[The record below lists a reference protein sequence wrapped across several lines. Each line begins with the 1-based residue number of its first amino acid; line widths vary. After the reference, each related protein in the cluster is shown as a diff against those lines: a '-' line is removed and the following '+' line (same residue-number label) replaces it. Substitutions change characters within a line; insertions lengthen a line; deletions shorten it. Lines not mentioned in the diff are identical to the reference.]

1 MKSKIFCRCFV
12 YSAVIALSLVSF
24 SLSAQTSDT
33 QANDRQAN
41 DRQAKDRQANDH
53 QSWTATT
60 ESKPSDANPTRTTQT
75 HKENGNR
82 TIDTQSVQR
91 LGPEGRYEPYYD
103 IETESVR
110 VNDTTTKTITRTFA
124 RDANG
129 QKSLTQVTEEDKESL
144 PGGGEK
150 MVRATKNPD
159 LEGHLSIV
167 QREVSDTRKTGPNP
181 QDQETKTTVFLPD
194 ASGSLAPS
202 VQTIER
208 KKRSGEQTTE
218 VQKSTLLPD
227 GSGRWQVRELKESTT
242 KTKEDSEKVK
252 GSTTEERVFRP
263 GLDGALSVS
272 SSTISKES
280 ETPNGE
286 RHSSVQT
293 YSTDVTGSVSD
304 GSLHLSRQDTTVRL
318 KHPDGGQ
325 SSVEQIR
332 QPDPSASGGGLQ
344 VIQVVSTDDSGNQQT
359 RTIQARDSAGDLQV
373 ISVEIKKSDQPRAVQ
388 APPAQENKPENKEAK
403 KDTKDKK

>member
-1 MKSKIFCRCFV
+1 MKSKTFCRCSV

-33 QANDRQAN
+33 QAPDRQAN
-41 DRQAKDRQANDH
+41 DRQANDH

-82 TIDTQSVQR
+82 TVDTQSVQR
-91 LGPEGRYEPYYD
+91 LGPDGRYEPYYD

-167 QREVSDTRKTGPNP
+167 QREVSDTRKTGPNL

-242 KTKEDSEKVK
+242 KEDSEKAK
-252 GSTTEERVFRP
+252 GSTTEERVLRP
-263 GLDGALSVS
+263 GLDGALSLS
-272 SSTISKES
+272 SSTVSKES
-280 ETPNGE
+280 ETANGE
-286 RHSSVQT
+286 RHSSAET
-293 YSTDVTGSVSD
+293 YSTDVIGSVSD
-304 GSLHLSRQDTTVRL
+304 GSLRLNKQVTTVRRQ
-318 KHPDGGQ
+318 HPGGGE
-325 SSVEQIR
+325 SSVQQLR
-332 QPDPSASGGGLQ
+332 QPDPAAPGSGLQ

-373 ISVEIKKSDQPRAVQ
+373 ISVEIKKSDQPRALP
-388 APPAQENKPENKEAK
+388 APPAQDKKPENK
-403 KDTKDKK
+403 DSKDKK